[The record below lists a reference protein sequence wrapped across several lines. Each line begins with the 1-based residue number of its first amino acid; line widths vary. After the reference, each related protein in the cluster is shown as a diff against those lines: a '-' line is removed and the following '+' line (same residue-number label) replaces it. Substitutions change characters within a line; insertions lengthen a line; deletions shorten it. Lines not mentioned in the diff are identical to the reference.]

1 METFPGPSVGMTPRY
16 LTAAVLIGAV
26 SGVAVAVLMAGLSGA
41 PLIGGT
47 EPPPVEGTSPTPS
60 VAVAA
65 SPRVVDGLESGS
77 GSTPEPTLEPTAR
90 STPDPSVEPTFE
102 PPGVKLGLPA
112 QGGEYGLTTPIAARG
127 QYITWRSS
135 VGPNGAGQGVDVEIA
150 TRLDGAWTGWSTLTN
165 RTADAQGTVVFSWR
179 QRTSAWI
186 SIRFAL
192 PSGHSRSL
200 QGRWR

>member
-1 METFPGPSVGMTPRY
+1 MTPRY
-16 LTAAVLIGAV
+16 VAASVLIGAV
-26 SGVAVAVLMAGLSGA
+26 SGVAVAFLMAVLSGA
-41 PLIGGT
+41 PLFGGP
-47 EPPPVEGTSPTPS
+47 EPPVVGTSPTPS

-77 GSTPEPTLEPTAR
+77 GSTPEPTLDPTAR

-102 PPGVKLGLPA
+102 PPTAKLGLPA
-112 QGGEYGLTTPIAARG
+112 QRGEYGLTTPVAARG

-135 VGPNGAGQGVDVEIA
+135 VGPSGASQGVDVEIA

-165 RTADAQGTVVFSWR
+165 RMADAQGTVVFSWR
-179 QRTSAWI
+179 QQTPAWI
-186 SIRFAL
+186 SVRFAL